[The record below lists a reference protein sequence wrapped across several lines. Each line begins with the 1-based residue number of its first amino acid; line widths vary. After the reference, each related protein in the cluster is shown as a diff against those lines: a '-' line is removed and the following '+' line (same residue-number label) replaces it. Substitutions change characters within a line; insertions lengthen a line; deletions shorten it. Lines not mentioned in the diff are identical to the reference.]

1 MRPQRN
7 AGGAPTTP
15 PASHDEPLRESIDLP
30 PAMAAL
36 GGDFIA
42 ELASIRS
49 TSLPQALEQ
58 LSAAARAT
66 AHRGRA
72 WRLFRLS
79 YEAQANRL
87 RADRLRGSF
96 ARGTKSSTFA
106 TEARR

>member
-15 PASHDEPLRESIDLP
+15 PASHDEIPRECIDLP

-36 GGDFIA
+36 GGDLIA
-42 ELASIRS
+42 ELAAIRS

-58 LSAAARAT
+58 LAAAAKAT
-66 AHRGRA
+66 ANRGRA

-79 YEAQANRL
+79 YEAQATRL
-87 RADRLRGSF
+87 RAARLRGMF
-96 ARGTKSSTFA
+96 AKGRKSSAFA
-106 TEARR
+106 MEALG